1 MTVIELIA
9 ELEKLEQ
16 ESTVFVRLRKERFA
30 VEGIDHED
38 ETTPGADDAVEVVAS
53 KDPA

>member
-30 VEGIDHED
+30 IEGIDYED
-38 ETTPGADDAVEVVAS
+38 ETTPGADDAAVLI
-53 KDPA
+53 DID